1 MSDYLYKNFFGKY
14 RIMAWLDNN
23 TNDWPR
29 DKNGHIETDDF
40 YIPCKNGALIQHY
53 GGNVLTA
60 HIPSIIKGNRL
71 MKMCQDENIEIT
83 NVIEGDG
90 EVTFRFKAKHI
101 EFIADYLGAKT
112 SGKDVRPFS
121 TKNLPKSDYVIPEED
136 LNKYKLIASSVPKGE
151 TLILSKLTDR
161 FMDEIM
167 TKKYKRID
175 IKADMK
181 KKCMARQT
189 KEYIHSMK
197 MWDEYIKFLNKELLG
212 ENNEK

>member
-60 HIPSIIKGNRL
+60 YIPSIIKGNRL

-83 NVIEGDG
+83 NVTDNKINLN
-90 EVTFRFKAKHI
+90 
-101 EFIADYLGAKT
+101 IAYEYLSEDANCSLDEISNCT
-112 SGKDVRPFS
+112 
-121 TKNLPKSDYVIPEED
+121 KSDFVYEIGI
-136 LNKYKLIASSVPKGE
+136 KLK
-151 TLILSKLTDR
+151 ILL
-161 FMDEIM
+161 E
-167 TKKYKRID
+167 
-175 IKADMK
+175 
-181 KKCMARQT
+181 
-189 KEYIHSMK
+189 
-197 MWDEYIKFLNKELLG
+197 
-212 ENNEK
+212 